1 MGFRDLK
8 RLLKNKS
15 KIVLENKQN
24 LLEDYWIFDFSIEK
38 NTPPN
43 HKKITQDITWLPGD
57 YCLISFADKR
67 VTKGMKHRYM
77 SIVSTPQQGFIRLA
91 MRIGSQ
97 PSAFKSCMAN
107 LVKGETM
114 VMRGPSGSFHICDY
128 QNPIVML
135 AGGIGITPML
145 AMIRH
150 LTEETEQSSPAVVH
164 SKVHLLYTTK
174 GQPLFREDLET
185 LATGNASIQ
194 LNFLQGRDA
203 IHSAVADLLHQFST
217 TGTYYIAGPQGFCTD
232 IKRKLRHS
240 KIPNKRIFID
250 PFYGCQPLFLNKG

>member
-1 MGFRDLK
+1 MGLSDLK
-8 RLLKNKS
+8 RLLQNKS
-15 KIVLENKQN
+15 KIVLQSKQN
-24 LLEDYWIFDFSIEK
+24 PLEDYWIFDFSIEK
-38 NTPPN
+38 NIPPN

-77 SIVSTPQQGFIRLA
+77 SIVSTQQQGFIRLA

-97 PSAFKSCMAN
+97 SSAFKSCMAN

-114 VMRGPSGSFHICDY
+114 VMRGPTGSFHICDY

-150 LTEETEQSSPAVVH
+150 LTEEIEQPVVH

-174 GQPLFREDLET
+174 GQPLFRENLEA
-185 LATGNASIQ
+185 LAADNPSIQ
-194 LNFLQGRDA
+194 LSFLQGRNA
-203 IHSAVADLLHQFST
+203 IHSALADLLQQFST
-217 TGTYYIAGPQGFCTD
+217 TANYYIAGPKGFCTD

-250 PFYGCQPLFLNKG
+250 RFYGCQPLFLNKG